1 MRLRAL
7 AFVLVGLVAVSV
19 AGCGKPSPKD
29 CEEALRNWF
38 TLVYW
43 EKAEAEIAAAPPEQR
58 DAMRAE
64 KVKEKDRQLTG
75 GLELAIN
82 QCRGS
87 RDKDGVKCMKDARTA
102 AQARKCRAPKD

>member
-7 AFVLVGLVAVSV
+7 AFVLVAVV
-19 AGCGKPSPKD
+19 VVGCGKPSPKD

-43 EKAEAEIAAAPPEQR
+43 EKAERE
-58 DAMRAE
+58 AMRAD
-64 KVKEKDRQLTG
+64 KVKEKDRQLQG

-87 RDKDGVKCMKDARTA
+87 RDKDGVKCMKDAKTA